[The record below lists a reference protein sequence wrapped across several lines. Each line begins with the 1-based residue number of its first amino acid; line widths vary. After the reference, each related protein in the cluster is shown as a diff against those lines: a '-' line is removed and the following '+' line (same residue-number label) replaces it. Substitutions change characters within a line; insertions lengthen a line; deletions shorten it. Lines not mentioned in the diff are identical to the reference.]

1 MVRSGCLA
9 PLVAAQSRN
18 QENEGIMILGILV
31 LLLVWLALTRTLAF
45 PFVIAGFLSSV
56 IVAIFWRAIMPE
68 VPSSMYKLFKR
79 PIRFF
84 RFVLTLAKRFAIST
98 LHTTWLILKGGEEGR
113 MMALP
118 IRVQDPLARFIL
130 LNSITLTPSTIS
142 LLVEDDLLY
151 IHWLQASGG
160 HGDWREIKESLEAR
174 LCSLFEG
181 DRRGDR

>member
-1 MVRSGCLA
+1 M

-18 QENEGIMILGILV
+18 QEDEDIMILGILA

-56 IVAIFWRAIMPE
+56 IVAVFWRTIMPQA
-68 VPSSMYKLFKR
+68 SSSVHML
-79 PIRFF
+79 IRHPVRLVRFLIALVG
-84 RFVLTLAKRFAIST
+84 RFVIST

-113 MMALP
+113 LMALP
-118 IRVQDPLARFIL
+118 IRVKDPLARFIL

-151 IHWLQASGG
+151 IHWLQASAG

-174 LCSLFEG
+174 LHRLFEEG
-181 DRRGDR
+181 HSDRR

>member
-1 MVRSGCLA
+1 MVLG
-9 PLVAAQSRN
+9 VF
-18 QENEGIMILGILV
+18 ILM
-31 LLLVWLALTRTLAF
+31 LVWLALTRTLAL
-45 PFVIAGFLSSV
+45 PSVIAGLLSSLLV
-56 IVAIFWRAIMPE
+56 VVFWRTIMPGTT
-68 VPSSMYKLFKR
+68 SIHKLLKR
-79 PIRFF
+79 PVRLT

-98 LHTTWLILKGGEEGR
+98 LRTTWLILTGGEEGR

-118 IRVQDPLARFIL
+118 IHLKDTLARFIL

-160 HGDWREIKESLEAR
+160 HGDWGEIKESLEAR
-174 LCSLFEG
+174 LQSLFEG